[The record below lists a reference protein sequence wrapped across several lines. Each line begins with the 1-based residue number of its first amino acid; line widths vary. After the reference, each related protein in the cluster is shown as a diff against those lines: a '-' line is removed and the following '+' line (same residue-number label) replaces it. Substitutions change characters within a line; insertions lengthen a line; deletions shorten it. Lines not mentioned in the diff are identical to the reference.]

1 MAKKKINKYGVEF
14 SQSQIDELRR
24 LVKNV
29 NNKRYRIKNKYY
41 KSLPETYLKRENE
54 LIFIPY
60 RASQNLNKF
69 KSLKQ
74 YKAFIHR
81 YKLYLK
87 PNYLDK
93 ITRIYSANVNK
104 ALIYVFNESNSLKL
118 RKMLNSLTLEQKRK
132 LFSLYFDEFNIDY
145 IYFDP
150 ENSKIEKIERV
161 VEQFIRN
168 EEIYS

>member
-1 MAKKKINKYGVEF
+1 MAKKKVNKSGVKF
-14 SQSQIDELRR
+14 SQAQIDELRR

-29 NNKRYRIKNKYY
+29 NNKRYSIRSKYY
-41 KSLPETYLKRENE
+41 KDMPETYLKREDD
-54 LIFIPY
+54 LIFMPY
-60 RASQNLNKF
+60 KPTQNLNKF

-81 YKLYLK
+81 YKQYLK

-93 ITRIYSANVNK
+93 ITRLYGANVNK
-104 ALIYVFNESNSLKL
+104 ALIYVFNESKSLRL
-118 RKMLNSLTLEQKRK
+118 RKLLNSLSLEQKRK
-132 LFSLYFDEFNIDY
+132 LFSLYQDDFNIDY

-150 ENSKIEKIERV
+150 EDSKLKKLEGI
-161 VEQFIRN
+161 VEQFKNN